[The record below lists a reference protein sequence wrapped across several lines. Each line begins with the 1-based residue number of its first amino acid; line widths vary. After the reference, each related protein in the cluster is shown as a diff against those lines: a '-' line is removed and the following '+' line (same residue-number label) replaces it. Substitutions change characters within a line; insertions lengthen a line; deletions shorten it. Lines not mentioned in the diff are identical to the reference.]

1 MDHDPRLDIWPVF
14 GLRVRTPRLEMRP
27 VDEQLTFELADL
39 ASRGIH
45 DPDIMPFLVPW
56 TDVEPPE
63 QQRNSVRH
71 YWMQWSTFTANQW
84 SLPFA
89 VFDRGTLVGVQGA
102 MATDFPVARSFL
114 TGSWLG
120 RDYQGRGLG
129 REMRAAILHLCF
141 AGLDAREAITG
152 AWSDNAP
159 SLAVTGA
166 LGYEPNGRIERERRG
181 EVATELLFR
190 LSREQWAKRRRDD
203 IDLDGLTPAV
213 LAMLG
218 LSPDLTARRTEP
230 T

>member
-1 MDHDPRLDIWPVF
+1 MDHDERLDIWPVF
-14 GLRVRTPRLEMRP
+14 GLRVYTPRLEMRP
-27 VDEQLTFELADL
+27 VDEQLAFELADL

-71 YWMQWSTFTANQW
+71 YWMHWSNFTANDW

-102 MATDFPVARSFL
+102 TAAEFPIARSFL

-129 REMRAAILHLCF
+129 REMRAAILHLVF
-141 AGLDAREAITG
+141 AGLGALEATTG

-166 LGYEPNGRIERERRG
+166 LGYEPNGQISRVRRG
-181 EVATELLFR
+181 EAATELLFR
-190 LSREQWAKRRRDD
+190 MSREQWHKRRRDD
-203 IDLDGLTPAV
+203 ITIDGLSPAA
-213 LAMLG
+213 LEMLG
-218 LSPDLTARRTEP
+218 LAPDLTALPVEP